1 MHQNPPLSSARSA
14 QRHPGPQWRLA
25 SNSDVLPHRYHR
37 CPYILFAGV
46 YSFGTKVIDRN
57 HHAVKE
63 VIRTGRPC
71 CTHAEFEAAK
81 LVICVGVYLSIVL
94 AYVFSLRVRRGP
106 LVVTWACGGACGH
119 LHPRRARYRP
129 VAYESDEEETA
140 TTTKTRGSRAV

>member
-1 MHQNPPLSSARSA
+1 M
-14 QRHPGPQWRLA
+14 A

-81 LVICVGVYLSIVL
+81 LVICVGVYLSVVL
-94 AYVFSLRVRRGP
+94 TYAFSLRVRRGS

-129 VAYESDEEETA
+129 VAYESDEEGTA
-140 TTTKTRGSRAV
+140 SAEKSRPI

>member
-1 MHQNPPLSSARSA
+1 M
-14 QRHPGPQWRLA
+14 
-25 SNSDVLPHRYHR
+25 
-37 CPYILFAGV
+37 
-46 YSFGTKVIDRN
+46 IDRN

-81 LVICVGVYLSIVL
+81 LVICFGVYLSVVL
-94 AYVFSLRVRRGP
+94 TYAFSLSVRRGP

-129 VAYESDEEETA
+129 VAYESDEEGTA
-140 TTTKTRGSRAV
+140 SAEKSRPI

>member
-1 MHQNPPLSSARSA
+1 M
-14 QRHPGPQWRLA
+14 
-25 SNSDVLPHRYHR
+25 
-37 CPYILFAGV
+37 

-140 TTTKTRGSRAV
+140 PEEKSRPI

>member
-1 MHQNPPLSSARSA
+1 MVQETEEERIAREE
-14 QRHPGPQWRLA
+14 R
-25 SNSDVLPHRYHR
+25 
-37 CPYILFAGV
+37 
-46 YSFGTKVIDRN
+46 
-57 HHAVKE
+57 E
-63 VIRTGRPC
+63 E
-71 CTHAEFEAAK
+71 AEFEAAK

-140 TTTKTRGSRAV
+140 PEEKSRPI